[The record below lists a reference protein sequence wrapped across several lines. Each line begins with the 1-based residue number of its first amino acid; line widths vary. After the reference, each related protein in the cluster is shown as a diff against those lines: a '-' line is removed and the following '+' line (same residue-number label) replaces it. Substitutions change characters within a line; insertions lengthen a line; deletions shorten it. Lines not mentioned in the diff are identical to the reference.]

1 MNEGGKE
8 EREREEGEEDGI
20 PVRCWADVGSSGL
33 GCERQRLY
41 WRGRWRHQA
50 EGTPASR
57 KGEEAARTIATHFF
71 FDGRMRGGFAS
82 FCLAFR
88 LFVSFILSG

>member
-1 MNEGGKE
+1 MNEGGNE

-20 PVRCWADVGSSGL
+20 PVRWQRPRL
-33 GCERQRLY
+33 GRY
-41 WRGRWRHQA
+41 TVFIGGDA
-50 EGTPASR
+50 GDTPAIR
-57 KGEEAARTIATHFF
+57 KGEEAARTRSTHFF
-71 FDGRMRGGFAS
+71 FNGRMRGGFAS